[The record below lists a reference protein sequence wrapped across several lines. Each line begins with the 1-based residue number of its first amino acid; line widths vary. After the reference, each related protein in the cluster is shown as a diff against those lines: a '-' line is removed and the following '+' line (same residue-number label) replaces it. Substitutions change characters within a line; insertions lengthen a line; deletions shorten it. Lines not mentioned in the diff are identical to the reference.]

1 MSETIPP
8 RVLVVDDDQITI
20 VRVTR
25 LLESEGYQ
33 VDAASDGNEAIA
45 KLRVAEYAVVLLDLL
60 MPSLDGFGVLQY
72 MSAERPDLRAR
83 TIIVTA
89 MPDES
94 TADPKLAGT
103 FGVMRKPIDNRLP
116 ACVRECAMQ
125 PVWRWDTW
133 DARTLRSS

>member
-1 MSETIPP
+1 MPETIPP

-25 LLESEGYQ
+25 LLESEGYR

-45 KLRVAEYAVVLLDLL
+45 KLRDAEYAVVLLDLL
-60 MPSLDGFGVLQY
+60 MPSLDGFGVLQF

-103 FGVMRKPIDNRLP
+103 FGVMRKPIDNARLP
-116 ACVRECAMQ
+116 ACVRECATQ
-125 PVWRWDTW
+125 PARRWGT
-133 DARTLRSS
+133 